1 MKQLLLP
8 YLTIL
13 LAGILLKAMETD
25 RPALPISV
33 VADMIGVC
41 VQTLR
46 LWEKSGLLS
55 PTRADKGSRRLYS
68 LDDVDRL
75 EMIKRLTS
83 EAGINLQGVKKILEI
98 FDSCKSRHCDRI
110 KMCLK
115 LSSEA
120 E

>member
-1 MKQLLLP
+1 
-8 YLTIL
+8 
-13 LAGILLKAMETD
+13 METD

-41 VQTLR
+41 EQTLR
-46 LWEKSGLLS
+46 LWEKSGLLT

-75 EMIKRLTS
+75 ELIRRLTS

-98 FDSCKSRHCDRI
+98 LDSCKSRHCDRI
-110 KMCLK
+110 KTCLN
-115 LSSEA
+115 LNVEA
-120 E
+120 K